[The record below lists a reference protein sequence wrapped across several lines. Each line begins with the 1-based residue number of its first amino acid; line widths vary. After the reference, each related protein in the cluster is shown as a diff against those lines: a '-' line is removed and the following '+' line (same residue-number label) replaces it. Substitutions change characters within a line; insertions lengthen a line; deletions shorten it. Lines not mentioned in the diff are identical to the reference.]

1 MKKILAMISVLS
13 VMLSFA
19 ACSSSKKDPKTTV
32 VPYESDAVTQ
42 SPIAEKQNQKVAEK
56 FGVSIENKIIVGC
69 IGENEYVKYIVTE
82 YDEAT
87 GNYRK
92 GQEHYLFHS
101 ESAYKAA
108 LLKYGDSYA
117 EKDDDAWYLVVASGF
132 AGTNY
137 SADFEKLDKDYDIKT
152 QTGVQ

>member
-1 MKKILAMISVLS
+1 MKKLFAIIAILS
-13 VMLSFA
+13 VMVSLA
-19 ACSSSKKDPKTTV
+19 ACGSNADNGNTV
-32 VPYESDAVTQ
+32 IVENFSDDVTQ
-42 SPIAEKQNQKVAEK
+42 APIAVKQDQKIAEK
-56 FGVSIENKIIVGC
+56 FGISIENKIIIGY

-101 ESAYKAA
+101 ESAYKNA
-108 LLKYGDSYA
+108 LLKYGNSYA
-117 EKDDDAWYLVVASGF
+117 EKDDEAWYLVVASGF

-137 SADFEKLDKDYDIKT
+137 SDDFEKLDKDYDIKT

>member
-1 MKKILAMISVLS
+1 MKKFFAMISVLL
-13 VMLSFA
+13 VLLSLT
-19 ACSSSKKDPKTTV
+19 ACKSGKSDPKTKV
-32 VPYESDAVTQ
+32 VPYESEAVSQ
-42 SPIAEKQNQKVAEK
+42 AEMVEKQNQKIAEN
-56 FGVSIENKIIVGC
+56 FGVSIKNKIIIGY

-101 ESAYKAA
+101 ETAYKTA

-137 SADFEKLDKDYDIKT
+137 SADFERLDKDYKIKT